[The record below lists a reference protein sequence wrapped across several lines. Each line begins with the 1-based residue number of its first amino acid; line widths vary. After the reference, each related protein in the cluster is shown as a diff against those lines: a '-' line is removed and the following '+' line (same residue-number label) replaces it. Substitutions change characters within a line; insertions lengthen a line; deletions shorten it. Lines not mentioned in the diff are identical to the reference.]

1 MLLNVQPFPVNQM
14 LLQHIIMTISMYNNG
29 TFNFLLS
36 HFVPYLSHAQM
47 LRHCGAYF
55 LLGLSYKLHKCDKM
69 WEILSDAGNKS
80 RWNIM
85 C

>member
-36 HFVPYLSHAQM
+36 HFVPYLSGAQM
-47 LRHCGAYF
+47 HAEPL
-55 LLGLSYKLHKCDKM
+55 
-69 WEILSDAGNKS
+69 
-80 RWNIM
+80 
-85 C
+85 